1 MAPPESPT
9 DRHDQDSNQPRW
21 FEQFWVISLATFLLF
36 SLLFAMYLHIP
47 KGTDSQPTYI
57 ALFFKEAAFA
67 CLVAFF
73 LNVSIEW
80 VNRKRHQLQEE
91 KLVQHLDMKHK
102 ERQDELLKSL
112 DERHS
117 QSSLALL
124 KDVFRTVYERNIE
137 PGVFKV
143 VDNHVLRRDVMRKGY
158 RVTLKISPS
167 ARQGSGQCTVQG
179 ANELVDLTFQIEFEV
194 VNLRQIDIDTLLLGA
209 MIDVVPSHDSMCRFV
224 KAEVGGQSYEAE
236 ALERYTTFDEDESL
250 RTLRITGCMKPAEAI
265 KVMLIYTKVAPRNY
279 SEVIC
284 STVQMDGLKLD
295 VYLEDETLAVHAIS
309 LHPEDAVATEN
320 ALFRRHSSWK
330 IPHAILPGQGA
341 VLFWHPRRSAGSNQH
356 AARLE
361 G

>member
-1 MAPPESPT
+1 MTQQPAASDHREELVSL
-9 DRHDQDSNQPRW
+9 PRW
-21 FEQFWVISLATFLLF
+21 FEQFWVISFANLLLF
-36 SLLFAMYLHIP
+36 SALFATYLHIP
-47 KGTDSQPTYI
+47 KGADAQPTHL
-57 ALFFKEAAFA
+57 ALFLKEAAFA

-91 KLVQHLDMKHK
+91 KLVRHLDMKHK

-112 DERHS
+112 DERHT

-143 VDNHVLRRDVMRKGY
+143 VDNHVLRRDVMRKNY
-158 RVTLKISPS
+158 QLALKISPI
-167 ARQGSGQCTVQG
+167 ADLGESGGTHD
-179 ANELVDLTFQIEFEV
+179 LVDLTFQIEFDV
-194 VNLRQIDIDTLLLGA
+194 VNLRQIAIDSLLLGA
-209 MIDVVPSHDSMCRFV
+209 TIDVLPSHDSRCRFM
-224 KAEVGGQSYEAE
+224 KAEIGGVIHEGE
-236 ALERYTTFDEDESL
+236 ALDRHTIFDEEESL
-250 RTLRITGCMKPAEAI
+250 RTLRITGNLKPAESV
-265 KVMLIYTKVAPRNY
+265 KVILIYSKVAPKNY

-295 VYLEDETLAVHAIS
+295 VYLEDDSLAVHAIS

-320 ALFRRHSSWK
+320 SVFRRHSSWK

-341 VLFWHPRRSAGSNQH
+341 VLFWHPRRSLRSIEGSAN
-356 AARLE
+356 L
-361 G
+361 GG